1 MRKDRSLGIL
11 LMVLFGIS
19 GIIILVFTW
28 LQPMSGIME
37 RVLSTVLGAIG
48 LGVALSRIPFLKLP
62 KAGAEAEEVPVEVKA
77 RD

>member
-1 MRKDRSLGIL
+1 MTRDRSLSVL

-19 GIIILVFTW
+19 GTFILVFTW
-28 LQPMSGIME
+28 LQPMPGME

-48 LGVALSRIPFLKLP
+48 LGVALSRVPLLRLP
-62 KAGAEAEEVPVEVKA
+62 KAGAETESVPVETEA

>member
-1 MRKDRSLGIL
+1 MDRSLSVL

-19 GIIILVFTW
+19 GTLILIFTW
-28 LQPMSGIME
+28 LQPMPGME

-48 LGVALSRIPFLKLP
+48 LGVALSRIPLLRFP
-62 KAGAEAEEVPVEVKA
+62 KSGTEAGKVSVEVKT